1 MTKPPTYDR
10 DVGKNWHLRF
20 RLIIQELTEELELT
34 QIQLEI
40 AERKLKKYEDNNTRS
55 TRDRKNNNVVKLS
68 RSILKDGIR
77 PRQIGYFSFTKKA
90 ATEAANRAADKFNLD
105 IDNDLPFFRTL
116 HSYAFNQLGM
126 TKEKMMKTE
135 DYKEFGQK
143 CGIPIKTASIQLKM
157 VHLILIMNT

>member
-55 TRDRKNNNVVKLS
+55 TRNRKNNNVVKLS
-68 RSILKDGIR
+68 GRIFKRWD
-77 PRQIGYFSFTKKA
+77 KA
-90 ATEAANRAADKFNLD
+90 
-105 IDNDLPFFRTL
+105 
-116 HSYAFNQLGM
+116 
-126 TKEKMMKTE
+126 
-135 DYKEFGQK
+135 
-143 CGIPIKTASIQLKM
+143 
-157 VHLILIMNT
+157 